1 LGYATVLV
9 KHPCC
14 NAWDATL
21 VTQSY
26 IGRELVTCS
35 MAQNSLTDDDLEK
48 LQNILEQNKRCGVN
62 QYTGVNNNDD

>member
-1 LGYATVLV
+1 
-9 KHPCC
+9 
-14 NAWDATL
+14 
-21 VTQSY
+21 
-26 IGRELVTCS
+26 